1 MAERLVTDTLVNG
14 QEKYLPLTADQYRQR
29 FNAIAELPDLNE
41 QVRFHAHWAK
51 SIRRLSPLPCVV
63 AEH

>member
-41 QVRFHAHWAK
+41 QVRFQCPLGGIN
-51 SIRRLSPLPCVV
+51 SPPLSTPVCGC
-63 AEH
+63 